1 MGTMETA
8 ILIILAFA
16 VFTVVTLLILYAILS
31 EPQPPPRRRRKTNYR
46 NMRQRARREN
56 DTLNQIA
63 WEAQTA
69 MLNEAFRHVGS
80 KRK

>member
-8 ILIILAFA
+8 ILVILLFA
-16 VFTVVTLLILYAILS
+16 VFTVVTVLILYAVLS
-31 EPQPPPRRRRKTNYR
+31 EPQPPLRHRRKTNYR
-46 NMRQRARREN
+46 NMQQRARREN
-56 DTLNQIA
+56 DTLNLMA